1 MILNLKVWQKQKHKV
16 FVKTFV
22 SMIWFYIH
30 KDYVSAS
37 LRYGIELKGILTRPN
52 RFLLKLSWL
61 PN

>member
-1 MILNLKVWQKQKHKV
+1 MILNLKVWQKQKHKI

-37 LRYGIELKGILTRPN
+37 LRYGIELKVILTRPN
-52 RFLLKLSWL
+52 RF
-61 PN
+61 